1 MGRFNTGTMT
11 VGIFAVL
18 FGLIGAYALRAA
30 LVREAPPA
38 KEPPRTVNVPLAN
51 NMLPEGRKITLGDI
65 ALVPMTQ
72 EMMLQR
78 KLPLDTLMISA
89 EQIVGRMIREPLKP
103 GEPFLT
109 TNVYPEGIG
118 PDLSKKLKPGLRAIT
133 IPIDDLSSVGA
144 STAVGSIVDVLFRVK
159 PVDGDRAKR
168 RLPIPEATVTLVQG
182 AEIIAVGRNEPQSRN
197 PNGAVD
203 VRMANM
209 LPNNNVFKSVTLA
222 VTPEQAHMLRT
233 AMGHG
238 DLYLMM
244 SSATQPATRVI
255 EPTTLEQM
263 LGIKAPPE
271 PFTTEIYRAG
281 GRQTLMFEDS
291 QVVDEK
297 FGGVPPDA
305 SKATIAEPKTNDAKP
320 GTNDSGA
327 LNNGGWNW
335 ARFRPVQ
342 GQGYG
347 GGYGGFGNGGG
358 YTYGSTPWNFGNYSG
373 GGYGY

>member
-18 FGLIGAYALRAA
+18 FGLVGAYALRAA

-51 NMLPEGRKITLGDI
+51 NLLPEGRKVALSDI

-78 KLPLDTLMISA
+78 KLPLETLMISA
-89 EQIVGRMIREPLKP
+89 EQIVGRTIREGLKP

-109 TNVYPEGIG
+109 TNFYPDGTG

-168 RLPIPEATVTLVQG
+168 KLPIPEATVTLVQA
-182 AEIIAVGRNEPQSRN
+182 AEIIAINRNEPTSRN

-203 VRMANM
+203 VRMANQM
-209 LPNNNVFKSVTLA
+209 PNTNAFRSVTLA

-244 SSATQPATRVI
+244 SSTSQPPAHAI

-271 PFTTEIYRAG
+271 PLTTEIYRGG
-281 GRQTLMFEDS
+281 GRQTLIFEDS
-291 QVVDEK
+291 QLVEER
-297 FGGVPPDA
+297 FGGVPADA
-305 SKATIAEPKTNDAKP
+305 SKATIADPKANDAKP
-320 GTNDSGA
+320 NNNDSSS
-327 LNNGGWNW
+327 NNMNNWNW
-335 ARFRPVQ
+335 SRFRPTN
-342 GQGYG
+342 GMG
-347 GGYGGFGNGGG
+347 GGYGGGFPYGTTQYPVG
-358 YTYGSTPWNFGNYSG
+358 YPGTPSYPP
-373 GGYGY
+373 GYGN